1 MSTPTWNE
9 VPDPGGPAA
18 NRCGDGYEVRKGYAI
33 VGPGPVLAP
42 GDVFVAIGTGGPP
55 RTVASIALGGD
66 TVRDYVVFTDTGGTP
81 IDELC
86 RYYLRTHAAST
97 VAIAGPQYPA

>member
-18 NRCGDGYEVRKGYAI
+18 NRDADGYEVRKGYAI
-33 VGPGPVLAP
+33 VARGPVLAP
-42 GDVFVAIGTGGPP
+42 GDVYIELCAGGPP
-55 RTVASIALGGD
+55 HTVASIALGGSS
-66 TVRDYVVFTDTGGTP
+66 VRDYVVFTDTSATT

-86 RYYLRTHAAST
+86 RFYLRTHAAST
-97 VAIAGPQYPA
+97 VAIAGPQVPV